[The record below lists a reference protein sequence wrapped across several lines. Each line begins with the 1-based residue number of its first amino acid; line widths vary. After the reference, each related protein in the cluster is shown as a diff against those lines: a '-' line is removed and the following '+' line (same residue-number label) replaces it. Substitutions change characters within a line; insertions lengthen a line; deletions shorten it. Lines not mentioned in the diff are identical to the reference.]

1 MNTNSLKRFATVAR
15 NLLMQGVRSRL
26 KAVGFN
32 DDGSV
37 RVEPKTSGS
46 SAIFDGQVINDSRFV
61 ARWNA
66 LRDRIASHGVK
77 EVVEEAA
84 YTWFNR
90 LMAIRILEYNSLAP
104 ALLDYE
110 NPEIRI
116 PRIVTDA
123 RAGKTPVLS
132 DEDRASLNAVIG
144 NGRLSFEQFSIL
156 IRAYCENNPIIRKCF
171 GGITD
176 YTMLLLP
183 ADILAEDGFIDLL
196 NKAGEFIAPEVYR
209 KPELIGWLYQFYI
222 AEKKDEVFAKKGGY
236 DSDEIPAATQIF
248 TPNWIVKYMVENTL
262 GRIYL
267 DNNPDSGL
275 AENWKYLVEPAG
287 RTRHGASLQY
297 DSLEDLKCGD
307 LSCGSGHILNEM
319 FDLLMQLYED
329 DFYSPREAIESILTK
344 NMVGIDIDDRAR
356 QLAQFALLLKACQ
369 RDSAFA
375 DGHCMPRIYSMPE
388 VKASNWP
395 HIHGEIVKAYSMVAP
410 SQDSFNQVEKA
421 LELMED
427 ANVLGSIMKFDIS
440 DETRQYIASIVSAY
454 TESPRIIQILT
465 ERQSNTP
472 GVGLIQTYLV
482 PEESDKTQY
491 FDSFAPIV
499 DAFRVILVLTDKYA
513 VLCMNPPYM
522 PTNKEAVLK
531 SYAVKEYPDSKSDLF
546 AIFMDVA
553 IDRLCEHGK
562 YGMINMQSWMF
573 LSSFETLRKK
583 VIENQQIDSLL
594 HLGSRTFDELSGEV
608 VQNTAFVISRREE
621 GRPRTSNSDID
632 TEARGRASSQ
642 YYRLIDGSSCN
653 AKRDMFLAGENRHV
667 VVDQKQFEQI
677 PGAPIAYWVS
687 DKIREI
693 ITNNLPLS
701 AVCKPTQGLAT
712 ADNGRFVRSWFE
724 VSINS
729 IGFGCKS
736 AAASVASGRKFF
748 PLNSGGTFRKWY
760 GNLEFV
766 LNWYNDGYELKSFP
780 KAVVRNPD
788 RYFIPGISWNRIASG
803 DPSFRFVP
811 DGVIFTDCS
820 PTINTDKYY
829 YFIGLLNSPVTKEIL
844 SLISPTLHFEV
855 GQIGKIP
862 IKEDFSQVI
871 INDVVNC
878 ISISKQDW
886 DAHET
891 SWDFQCN
898 ELIALSNEDGEISK
912 IDDAVEVYER
922 KWTDLFKRLH
932 ANEEELNRQFIEIYG
947 LQDELTPDVPLDEVT
962 ILQQGE
968 ISWEEV
974 RGRTSLGGG
983 APSHLTHYNEARGRA
998 SSQRPLPAFLRRD
1011 EVEVHGTKLP
1021 HWNQDD
1027 TYVFIT
1033 FRLGDSL
1040 PQDLL
1045 AQLKSER
1052 ETWLSLHPQPWDKQ
1066 TEHEYHRK
1074 FSHKTEEWLDNGYGS
1089 CLLKSPEA
1097 SAIVLETMRHDD
1109 GRKYDLV
1116 DYVIMSNH
1124 VHALV
1129 RMIGDNKIQ
1138 TLAQEWKS
1146 VSSHKLRKQFGAEW
1160 CGWMKNYYDR
1170 TIRDEAHFKNVI
1182 SYIQKNYNQL
1192 GGGAPPRLTLGT
1204 GAPSRLIYEQFND
1217 KEARG
1222 RASSQCAS
1230 SQLNFNTDVII
1241 KQFVSYAV
1249 GCMMGRYR
1257 LDRPGLAIAHP
1268 NPRADEYAPYVV
1280 PQTGQQWW
1288 TDDDG
1293 IVPMMGEDCG
1303 FHDNAANRFTE
1314 FVRVTFGDKYLTDNM
1329 NFVRDALGK
1338 DVVDY
1343 LRTDFYADHKRM
1355 YQNRPIYW
1363 MFSSNQKGKRAA
1375 FQCLVYMH
1383 RMNRFTPE
1391 HIRTNYL
1398 LPYID
1403 HLAAREA
1410 ELSGRSS
1417 LSAKENKR
1425 LKQLRSDLDEC
1436 RDYQLRLHEFADRQI
1451 EIDLDEGVVKNYATF
1466 APVLAK
1472 IK

>member
-15 NLLMQGVRSRL
+15 NLLMQGVRNRL

-37 RVEPKTSGS
+37 RVEPKASGN

-90 LMAIRILEYNSLAP
+90 LMAIRILEYNSLTP

-132 DEDRASLNAVIG
+132 DEDRASLEAVIG
-144 NGRLSFEQFSIL
+144 DGRLSFEQFSLL

-183 ADILAEDGFIDLL
+183 ADILGEDGFIDLL
-196 NKAGEFIAPEVYR
+196 NKAGEFIEPDDYR

-267 DNNPDSGL
+267 DNNPDSTIS
-275 AENWKYLVEPAG
+275 ESWKYLVTPEEPTPDDAIL
-287 RTRHGASLQY
+287 RY

-319 FDLLMQLYED
+319 FDLLYSLYAE
-329 DFYSPREAIESILTK
+329 DFYSPREAIEAILTK

-369 RDSAFA
+369 TDTAFA

-395 HIHGEIVKAYSMVAP
+395 HIHGEIVKAYSIVAP
-410 SQDSFNQVEKA
+410 SQNTFNEVETA
-421 LELMED
+421 LQLMED

-454 TESPRIIQILT
+454 TASPRTIQLLD
-465 ERQSNTP
+465 EHQSDTP
-472 GVGLIQTYLV
+472 GVGPVQTYII
-482 PEESDKTQY
+482 PDESRDVQY

-499 DAFRVILVLTDKYA
+499 DAFRVILALIDKYA
-513 VLCMNPPYM
+513 ALCMNPPYM
-522 PTNKEAVLK
+522 PTSKEATLK
-531 SYAVKEYPDSKSDLF
+531 SYAAKEYPDSKADLF
-546 AIFMDVA
+546 AIFMDIA

-573 LSSFETLRKK
+573 LGSFESLRKNI
-583 VIENQQIDSLL
+583 IENQQIDSLL
-594 HLGSRTFDELSGEV
+594 HLGPRTFDELSGEV
-608 VQNTAFVISRREE
+608 VQNASFVISKNK
-621 GRPRTSNSDID
+621 TSYAGI
-632 TEARGRASSQ
+632 
-642 YYRLIDGSSCN
+642 YYRLIDGSNCN
-653 AKRDMFLAGENRHV
+653 AKREMFLHSEIHYIV
-667 VVDQKQFEQI
+667 TDQKQFEKI
-677 PGAPIAYWVS
+677 PGAPIAYWVNET
-687 DKIREI
+687 IR
-693 ITNNLPLS
+693 NLWQD
-701 AVCKPTQGLAT
+701 CMIRDFAT
-712 ADNGRFVRSWFE
+712 VKVGMHTGSNELFVRFWHE
-724 VSINS
+724 IN
-729 IGFGCKS
+729 FNYFYANCKS
-736 AAASVASGRKFF
+736 HDESKELEYKWY
-748 PLNSGGTFRKWY
+748 PYNKGGGSRKWY
-760 GNLEFV
+760 GCREKVVDWYHGGVNIHSFHNLPLDYNGAPVRAKGLQFKESGSYSFISSGAISV
-766 LNWYNDGYELKSFP
+766 RYSPIGALFDVGGSSVFSQNVKFTIAYLCSKTAYMLIKILN
-780 KAVVRNPD
+780 
-788 RYFIPGISWNRIASG
+788 
-803 DPSFRFVP
+803 
-811 DGVIFTDCS
+811 
-820 PTINTDKYY
+820 PTINIQVGNVCDLPYIVKDEQ
-829 YFIGLLNSPVTKEIL
+829 S
-844 SLISPTLHFEV
+844 IS
-855 GQIGKIP
+855 KIA
-862 IKEDFSQVI
+862 D
-871 INDVVNC
+871 NC

-891 SWDFQCN
+891 SWDFETSPLLAVDSQTYCDN
-898 ELIALSNEDGEISK
+898 INWMIECHRRKTGEQICIDPAAPELGSLQWRYDQ
-912 IDDAVEVYER
+912 YCQ
-922 KWTDLFKRLH
+922 KWECLFDRLH
-932 ANEEELNRQFIEIYG
+932 HNEEELNRKFIDIYG
-947 LQDELTPDVPLDEVT
+947 LQDELTPDVALEDVT

-968 ISWEEV
+968 IKIV
-974 RGRTSLGGG
+974 D
-983 APSHLTHYNEARGRA
+983 EA
-998 SSQRPLPAFLRRD
+998 
-1011 EVEVHGTKLP
+1011 
-1021 HWNQDD
+1021 
-1027 TYVFIT
+1027 
-1033 FRLGDSL
+1033 
-1040 PQDLL
+1040 
-1045 AQLKSER
+1045 
-1052 ETWLSLHPQPWDKQ
+1052 
-1066 TEHEYHRK
+1066 
-1074 FSHKTEEWLDNGYGS
+1074 
-1089 CLLKSPEA
+1089 
-1097 SAIVLETMRHDD
+1097 AIELET
-1109 GRKYDLV
+1109 GGVLTTE
-1116 DYVIMSNH
+1116 S
-1124 VHALV
+1124 
-1129 RMIGDNKIQ
+1129 GE
-1138 TLAQEWKS
+1138 TLTVGIAPQIEW
-1146 VSSHKLRKQFGAEW
+1146 Q
-1160 CGWMKNYYDR
+1160 
-1170 TIRDEAHFKNVI
+1170 RDV
-1182 SYIQKNYNQL
+1182 
-1192 GGGAPPRLTLGT
+1192 
-1204 GAPSRLIYEQFND
+1204 
-1217 KEARG
+1217 
-1222 RASSQCAS
+1222 
-1230 SQLNFNTDVII
+1230 VI
-1241 KQFVSYAV
+1241 KQFISYAV

-1268 NPRADEYAPYVV
+1268 NPSADEFAPYVV
-1280 PQTGQQWW
+1280 PQTGEQWW
-1288 TDDDG
+1288 IDDDG
-1293 IVPMMGEDCG
+1293 IVPMMGEDSP

-1314 FVRVTFGDKYLTDNM
+1314 FVRVALGNEYLTENM

-1343 LRTDFYADHKRM
+1343 FRSDFYNDHKKM

-1410 ELSGRSS
+1410 ELSARNS
-1417 LSAKENKR
+1417 LSAKENKL
-1425 LKQLRSDLDEC
+1425 LKQLRSDLEEC

-1451 EIDLDEGVVKNYATF
+1451 EIDLDDGVVKNYATF

-1472 IK
+1472 LK

>member
-15 NLLMQGVRSRL
+15 NLLMQGVRNRIE
-26 KAVGFN
+26 AVGFN

-37 RVEPKTSGS
+37 RVEPKASGN

-132 DEDRASLNAVIG
+132 DEDRASLDAVIG
-144 NGRLSFEQFSIL
+144 DGRLSFEQFSLL

-176 YTMLLLP
+176 YTALLLP

-196 NKAGEFIAPEVYR
+196 NKAGEFIEPDDYR

-267 DNNPDSGL
+267 DNNPDSTIS
-275 AENWKYLVEPAG
+275 ENWKYLVTPEEPTPDDAIL
-287 RTRHGASLQY
+287 RY

-319 FDLLMQLYED
+319 FDLLYSLYAE
-329 DFYSPREAIESILTK
+329 DFYSPREAIEAILTK
-344 NMVGIDIDDRAR
+344 NMVGIDLDDRAR

-369 RDSAFA
+369 TDTAFA

-395 HIHGEIVKAYSMVAP
+395 HIHGEIVKAYSIVAP
-410 SQDSFNQVEKA
+410 SQNTFDEVETA
-421 LELMED
+421 LQLMED

-454 TESPRIIQILT
+454 TASPRTIQLLD
-465 ERQSNTP
+465 EHQSDTP
-472 GVGLIQTYLV
+472 GVGPVQTYII
-482 PEESDKTQY
+482 PDESHDVQY

-499 DAFRVILVLTDKYA
+499 DAFRVILALTDKYA
-513 VLCMNPPYM
+513 ALCMNPPYM
-522 PTNKEAVLK
+522 VPNKNPILGR
-531 SYAVKEYPDSKSDLF
+531 YAKDIYPDSCSDMATVF
-546 AIFMDVA
+546 IDVMS
-553 IDRLCEHGK
+553 RLTLANGQFS
-562 YGMINMQSWMF
+562 YIIPPSWMF
-573 LSSFETLRKK
+573 LSGFEKLRRK
-583 VIENQQIDSLL
+583 IIDNLSIQSLL
-594 HLGSRTFDELSGEV
+594 HLSRGVFGADFGASSAVIKNCINGNFKGTYFRLIERTFQEFDQRHLQELFEKVLANHEFKFLFKDYSKDIKSIEYSENG
-608 VQNTAFVISRREE
+608 ARIYY
-621 GRPRTSNSDID
+621 SDI
-632 TEARGRASSQ
+632 
-642 YYRLIDGSSCN
+642 N
-653 AKRDMFLAGENRHV
+653 
-667 VVDQKQFEQI
+667 QKQFEQI

-687 DKIREI
+687 KNIVRLYF
-693 ITNNLPLS
+693 NHNLGKF
-701 AVCKPTQGLAT
+701 AKPRAGICTG
-712 ADNGRFVRSWFE
+712 DNESYLRLWHE
-724 VSINS
+724 VNPKNINS
-729 IGFGCKS
+729 DTFDS
-736 AAASVASGRKFF
+736 YSEALASKRFSWTFHYK
-748 PLNSGGTFRKWY
+748 GGSYRRWY
-760 GNLEFV
+760 GNLTYI
-766 LNWYNDGYELKSFP
+766 LNYSE
-780 KAVVRNPD
+780 
-788 RYFIPGISWNRIASG
+788 
-803 DPSFRFVP
+803 PS
-811 DGVIFTDCS
+811 
-820 PTINTDKYY
+820 
-829 YFIGLLNSPVTKEIL
+829 LNSMSRLKGFRHDGRQFYFKKGITWSKINSNIFSARYVNDYTTFDSTGTSLFPVENQIYPLLGFLNSKIIPK
-844 SLISPTLHFEV
+844 LISIVNPTMAIYPHDIEDL
-855 GQIGKIP
+855 P
-862 IKEDFSQVI
+862 INERIFSNSSLSSMVEHLI
-871 INDVVNC
+871 AL
-878 ISISKQDW
+878 SKQDW

-891 SWDFQCN
+891 SWDFEESPLLKIQKQRRG
-898 ELIALSNEDGEISK
+898 LIIDVHFDPEDAHKFIPGVHGIFDHTQLLHCYNAYCEIWE
-912 IDDAVEVYER
+912 ANF
-922 KWTDLFKRLH
+922 WQLH
-932 ANEEELNRQFIEIYG
+932 RNEEELNRKFIDIYG
-947 LQDELTPDVPLDEVT
+947 LQDELTPDVALEDVT

-968 ISWEEV
+968 IKIV
-974 RGRTSLGGG
+974 D
-983 APSHLTHYNEARGRA
+983 EAT
-998 SSQRPLPAFLRRD
+998 L
-1011 EVEVHGTKLP
+1011 E
-1021 HWNQDD
+1021 
-1027 TYVFIT
+1027 
-1033 FRLGDSL
+1033 
-1040 PQDLL
+1040 
-1045 AQLKSER
+1045 
-1052 ETWLSLHPQPWDKQ
+1052 
-1066 TEHEYHRK
+1066 
-1074 FSHKTEEWLDNGYGS
+1074 
-1089 CLLKSPEA
+1089 
-1097 SAIVLETMRHDD
+1097 LET
-1109 GRKYDLV
+1109 GGVL
-1116 DYVIMSNH
+1116 STES
-1124 VHALV
+1124 
-1129 RMIGDNKIQ
+1129 GE
-1138 TLAQEWKS
+1138 TLTVGIAPQIEW
-1146 VSSHKLRKQFGAEW
+1146 Q
-1160 CGWMKNYYDR
+1160 
-1170 TIRDEAHFKNVI
+1170 RDV
-1182 SYIQKNYNQL
+1182 
-1192 GGGAPPRLTLGT
+1192 
-1204 GAPSRLIYEQFND
+1204 
-1217 KEARG
+1217 
-1222 RASSQCAS
+1222 
-1230 SQLNFNTDVII
+1230 VI
-1241 KQFVSYAV
+1241 KQFISYAV

-1268 NPRADEYAPYVV
+1268 NPSADEYAPYVV
-1280 PQTGQQWW
+1280 PQTGEQWW
-1288 TDDDG
+1288 IDDDG
-1293 IVPMMGEDCG
+1293 IVPMMGEDSP

-1314 FVRVTFGDKYLTDNM
+1314 FVRVAFGNEYLTENM

-1343 LRTDFYADHKRM
+1343 FRSDFYNDHKKM

-1410 ELSGRSS
+1410 ELSARSS
-1417 LSAKENKR
+1417 LSAKENKL
-1425 LKQLRSDLDEC
+1425 LKQLRSDLEEC

-1451 EIDLDEGVVKNYATF
+1451 EIDLDDGVVKNYATF

-1472 IK
+1472 LK